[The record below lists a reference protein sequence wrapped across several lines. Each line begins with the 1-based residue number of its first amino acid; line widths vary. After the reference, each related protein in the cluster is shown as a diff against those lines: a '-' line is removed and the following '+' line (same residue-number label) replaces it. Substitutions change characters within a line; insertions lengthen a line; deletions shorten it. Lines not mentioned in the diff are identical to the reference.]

1 MPSSLFERSNR
12 AIVDKGRRIGEMVD
26 ERSDD
31 VAGYL
36 GWFFLGAVA
45 GAALALLVAPQS
57 GREMREVLTE
67 AGGSFLKMTQGKA
80 KEMKGG
86 AVDNKDREGR
96 NTGEEWSPRESTD
109 CKKKRKNPKRC
120 VVHAWRRGRRS
131 SAVAS
136 APPCNTSWT
145 RTGETELTE
154 PEWT

>member
-1 MPSSLFERSNR
+1 M
-12 AIVDKGRRIGEMVD
+12 AD

-80 KEMKGG
+80 EEMRGG
-86 AVDNKDREGR
+86 AVDNKDR
-96 NTGEEWSPRESTD
+96 D
-109 CKKKRKNPKRC
+109 
-120 VVHAWRRGRRS
+120 
-131 SAVAS
+131 
-136 APPCNTSWT
+136 
-145 RTGETELTE
+145 
-154 PEWT
+154 